1 MYCDAFQLRGGRRMR
16 KKILLILVALVAF
29 ESFGFGFLLDAAK
42 LAIGVSVMVVQNIR
56 NCGRTSSAN
65 APKIVSVTPDDG
77 AKDVDP
83 NLGEIVVCFDRPM
96 QGRVS
101 LTGDGWPTL
110 VGTPEFDSAMTNL
123 TIRVVLKPETEY
135 SFGFNSRNHK
145 KFASA
150 DGVPLTPCV
159 YSFRTK

>member
-1 MYCDAFQLRGGRRMR
+1 MRRAV
-16 KKILLILVALVAF
+16 LLAASLLAF

-42 LAIGVSVMVVQNIR
+42 LAIGVSVMAVQNIR
-56 NCGRTSSAN
+56 NCGRTPSAN
-65 APKIVSVTPDDG
+65 APKIVSVTPADG

-123 TIRVVLKPETEY
+123 TIRVALKPETEY
-135 SFGFNSRNHK
+135 SLGFNSRSHK
-145 KFASA
+145 KFASE
-150 DGVPLTPCV
+150 DGIPLTPCV
-159 YSFRTK
+159 YTFRTR

>member
-1 MYCDAFQLRGGRRMR
+1 M
-16 KKILLILVALVAF
+16 AF

-42 LAIGVSVMVVQNIR
+42 LAIGVSVMAVQNIR

-65 APKIVSVTPDDG
+65 APKIVSVTPADG

-83 NLGEIVVCFDRPM
+83 NLGEIIVCFDRPM

-110 VGTPEFDSAMTNL
+110 VGTPEFDSTMTKL
-123 TIRVVLKPETEY
+123 TIRVALKPETEY
-135 SFGFNSRNHK
+135 KLGFNSRSHK

-150 DGVPLTPCV
+150 DGVPLAPCA
-159 YSFRTK
+159 YTFTTK

>member
-1 MYCDAFQLRGGRRMR
+1 MRRAV
-16 KKILLILVALVAF
+16 LLAASLLAF

-42 LAIGVSVMVVQNIR
+42 LAIGVSVMAVQNIR

-65 APKIVSVTPDDG
+65 APKIVSVTPADG

-110 VGTPEFDSAMTNL
+110 VGTPEFDSTMTKL
-123 TIRVVLKPETEY
+123 TIRVNLNPETEY
-135 SFGFNSRNHK
+135 TLGFNSCNHK
-145 KFASA
+145 KFASE
-150 DGVPLTPCV
+150 DGVPLAPCA
-159 YSFRTK
+159 YRFTTK

>member
-1 MYCDAFQLRGGRRMR
+1 MRRVV
-16 KKILLILVALVAF
+16 LLAASLMAF
-29 ESFGFGFLLDAAK
+29 ESYGFGFLLDAAK
-42 LAIGVSVMVVQNIR
+42 LAIGVSVMAVQNIR
-56 NCGRTSSAN
+56 NCGRTPSAN
-65 APKIVSVTPDDG
+65 APKIVSVTPADG

-110 VGTPEFDSAMTNL
+110 VGTPEFDSSMTNL
-123 TIRVVLKPETEY
+123 TIRVALKPETEY
-135 SFGFNSRNHK
+135 TLGFNSRSHK
-145 KFASA
+145 KFAST
-150 DGVPLTPCV
+150 DGIPLTPCV

>member
-1 MYCDAFQLRGGRRMR
+1 MRRAV
-16 KKILLILVALVAF
+16 LLAASLLAF

-42 LAIGVSVMVVQNIR
+42 LAIGVSVMAVQNIR
-56 NCGRTSSAN
+56 NCGRTSSEN
-65 APKIVSVTPDDG
+65 APKIVSVTPADG

-110 VGTPEFDSAMTNL
+110 IGTPEFDSTMTNL
-123 TIRVVLKPETEY
+123 TIRVALKPETEY
-135 SFGFNSRNHK
+135 TLGFNSRSHK

-150 DGVPLTPCV
+150 DGIPLTPCV
-159 YSFRTK
+159 YTFRTK

>member
-1 MYCDAFQLRGGRRMR
+1 MRRAV
-16 KKILLILVALVAF
+16 LLAASLLAF

-42 LAIGVSVMVVQNIR
+42 LAIGVSVMAVQNIR

-65 APKIVSVTPDDG
+65 APKIVSVTPADG

-101 LTGDGWPTL
+101 LTGDGWPKI
-110 VGTPEFDSAMTNL
+110 VGTPEFDSTMTKL
-123 TIRVVLKPETEY
+123 TIRVNLNPETEY
-135 SFGFNSRNHK
+135 TLGFNSRNHK

-150 DGVPLTPCV
+150 EGAPLVPCV
-159 YSFRTK
+159 CTFRTK

>member
-1 MYCDAFQLRGGRRMR
+1 MRRAV
-16 KKILLILVALVAF
+16 LLAASLLAF

-42 LAIGVSVMVVQNIR
+42 LAIGVSVMAVQNIR

-65 APKIVSVTPDDG
+65 APKIVSVTPMDG

-110 VGTPEFDSAMTNL
+110 VGAPEFDSTMTNL
-123 TIRVVLKPETEY
+123 TIRVNLNPETEY
-135 SFGFNSRNHK
+135 TLGFNSRSHK

-150 DGVPLTPCV
+150 DGVPLAPCA
-159 YSFRTK
+159 YTFTTK

>member
-1 MYCDAFQLRGGRRMR
+1 MRRAV
-16 KKILLILVALVAF
+16 LLAASLLAF

-42 LAIGVSVMVVQNIR
+42 LAIGVSVMAVQNIR

-65 APKIVSVTPDDG
+65 APKIVSVTPADG

-110 VGTPEFDSAMTNL
+110 VGTPEFDSTMTNL
-123 TIRVVLKPETEY
+123 TIRVALKPETEY
-135 SFGFNSRNHK
+135 SLGFNSRSHK
-145 KFASA
+145 KFASE
-150 DGVPLTPCV
+150 DGIPLTPCV
-159 YSFRTK
+159 YTFRTR

>member
-1 MYCDAFQLRGGRRMR
+1 MRRAV
-16 KKILLILVALVAF
+16 LLVASLVAF

-42 LAIGVSVMVVQNIR
+42 LAIGVSVMAVQNIR
-56 NCGRTSSAN
+56 NCGRTSSEN
-65 APKIVSVTPDDG
+65 APKIVSVTPADG

-110 VGTPEFDSAMTNL
+110 IGTPEFDSAMTNL
-123 TIRVVLKPETEY
+123 TIRVALKPETEY
-135 SFGFNSRNHK
+135 KLGFNSRNHK
-145 KFASA
+145 KFASE
-150 DGVPLTPCV
+150 DGVPLAPCV

>member
-1 MYCDAFQLRGGRRMR
+1 M
-16 KKILLILVALVAF
+16 KKALLMIVTLVAF

-42 LAIGVSVMVVQNIR
+42 LAIGVSVMAVQNIR
-56 NCGRTSSAN
+56 NCGRTPSEN
-65 APKIVSVTPDDG
+65 APQIVSVTPADG

-110 VGTPEFDSAMTNL
+110 VGAPEFDSTMTKL
-123 TIRVVLKPETEY
+123 TIRVDLKPETEY
-135 SFGFNSRNHK
+135 SLGFNSRSHK

-150 DGVPLTPCV
+150 DGIPLTPCV
-159 YSFRTK
+159 YTFRTR

>member
-1 MYCDAFQLRGGRRMR
+1 M
-16 KKILLILVALVAF
+16 KKALLIIVTLLAF

-42 LAIGVSVMVVQNIR
+42 LAIGVSVMAVQNIR
-56 NCGRTSSAN
+56 NCGRTPSAN
-65 APKIVSVTPDDG
+65 APKIVSVTPADG

-110 VGTPEFDSAMTNL
+110 VGAPEFDSAMTNL
-123 TIRVVLKPETEY
+123 TIRVALKPETEY
-135 SFGFNSRNHK
+135 SLGFNSRSHK
-145 KFASA
+145 KFASE
-150 DGVPLTPCV
+150 DGIPLTPCV
-159 YSFRTK
+159 YTFRTR

>member
-1 MYCDAFQLRGGRRMR
+1 M
-16 KKILLILVALVAF
+16 KKALLMIVTLVAF

-42 LAIGVSVMVVQNIR
+42 LAIGVSVMAVQNIR
-56 NCGRTSSAN
+56 NCGRTSSKN
-65 APKIVSVTPDDG
+65 VPKIVSVTPADG

-83 NLGEIVVCFDRPM
+83 NLGQIVVCFDRPM

-110 VGTPEFDSAMTNL
+110 VGAPKFDSAMTKL
-123 TIRVVLKPETEY
+123 TIRVDLKPETEY
-135 SFGFNSRNHK
+135 TLGFNSRSHK

-150 DGVPLTPCV
+150 EGVPLVPCV
-159 YSFRTK
+159 CTFRTK

>member
-1 MYCDAFQLRGGRRMR
+1 MRRAV
-16 KKILLILVALVAF
+16 LLAASLLAF

-42 LAIGVSVMVVQNIR
+42 LAIGVSVMAVQNIR

-65 APKIVSVTPDDG
+65 APKIVSVTPADG

-101 LTGDGWPTL
+101 LTGDGWPKI
-110 VGTPEFDSAMTNL
+110 VGTPEFDSTMTKL
-123 TIRVVLKPETEY
+123 AIRVNLNPETEY
-135 SFGFNSRNHK
+135 TLGFNSRNHK
-145 KFASA
+145 KFASE
-150 DGVPLTPCV
+150 DGVPLAPCA
-159 YSFRTK
+159 YRFTTK

>member
-1 MYCDAFQLRGGRRMR
+1 MYLDS
-16 KKILLILVALVAF
+16 LVVF

-42 LAIGVSVMVVQNIR
+42 LAIGVSVMAVQNIR
-56 NCGRTSSAN
+56 NCGRTPSEN
-65 APKIVSVTPDDG
+65 APQIVSVTPADG

-110 VGTPEFDSAMTNL
+110 IGTPEFDSTMTKL
-123 TIRVVLKPETEY
+123 TIRVNLNPETEY
-135 SFGFNSRNHK
+135 TLGFNSRSHK
-145 KFASA
+145 KFAST
-150 DGVPLTPCV
+150 DGIPLTPCV
-159 YSFRTK
+159 YTFRTK

>member
-1 MYCDAFQLRGGRRMR
+1 MM
-16 KKILLILVALVAF
+16 KKGLLVIATLLAF

-42 LAIGVSVMVVQNIR
+42 LAIGVSVMAVQNIR
-56 NCGRTSSAN
+56 NCGRTPSAN
-65 APKIVSVTPDDG
+65 APKIVSVTPADG

-83 NLGEIVVCFDRPM
+83 NLGVITVCFDRPM

-110 VGTPEFDSAMTNL
+110 VGAPEFDSTMTKL
-123 TIRVVLKPETEY
+123 TIRVNLNPETEY
-135 SFGFNSRNHK
+135 TLGFNSRSHK
-145 KFASA
+145 KFASE

>member
-1 MYCDAFQLRGGRRMR
+1 M
-16 KKILLILVALVAF
+16 KKALLVIVTLVAF
-29 ESFGFGFLLDAAK
+29 ESFGVGFLLDATK
-42 LAIGVSVMVVQNIR
+42 LAIGVSVMAVQNIR
-56 NCGRTSSAN
+56 NCGRTPSEN
-65 APKIVSVTPDDG
+65 APKIVSVTPADG

-110 VGTPEFDSAMTNL
+110 VGAPEFDSTMKKL
-123 TIRVVLKPETEY
+123 TIRVDLKPGTEY
-135 SFGFNSRNHK
+135 SLGFNSRSHK

-150 DGVPLTPCV
+150 DGIPLTPCV
-159 YSFRTK
+159 YTFRTK

>member
-1 MYCDAFQLRGGRRMR
+1 MKVVVLSKTKMTVFLA
-16 KKILLILVALVAF
+16 VALLTF

-42 LAIGVSVMVVQNIR
+42 LAIGVSVMAVQNIR
-56 NCGRTSSAN
+56 NCGRTPSEN
-65 APKIVSVTPDDG
+65 APQIVSVTPADG

-110 VGTPEFDSAMTNL
+110 IGTPEFDSTMTNL
-123 TIRVVLKPETEY
+123 TIRVALKPETEY
-135 SFGFNSRNHK
+135 TLGFNSRSHK
-145 KFASA
+145 KFASSE
-150 DGVPLTPCV
+150 GVPLVPCV
-159 YSFRTK
+159 CTFRTK

>member
-1 MYCDAFQLRGGRRMR
+1 M
-16 KKILLILVALVAF
+16 KKALLIIVTLVAF

-42 LAIGVSVMVVQNIR
+42 LAIGASVMAVQNIR
-56 NCGRTSSAN
+56 NCGRTSSKN
-65 APKIVSVTPDDG
+65 VPKIVSVTPADG

-83 NLGEIVVCFDRPM
+83 NLGEITVCFDRPM
-96 QGRVS
+96 RAGWS

-110 VGTPEFDSAMTNL
+110 VGTPEFDSTMTKL
-123 TIRVVLKPETEY
+123 TIRVDLKPETEY
-135 SFGFNSRNHK
+135 SLGFNSRNHK

-159 YSFRTK
+159 YSFKTK

>member
-1 MYCDAFQLRGGRRMR
+1 M
-16 KKILLILVALVAF
+16 KKALLVIVTLVAF

-42 LAIGVSVMVVQNIR
+42 LAIGVSVMAVQNIR
-56 NCGRTSSAN
+56 NCGRTSSKN
-65 APKIVSVTPDDG
+65 VPKIVSVTPADG

-110 VGTPEFDSAMTNL
+110 VGTPEFDSSMTKL
-123 TIRVVLKPETEY
+123 TIRVNLNPETEY
-135 SFGFNSRNHK
+135 TLGFNSRSHK
-145 KFASA
+145 KFASE
-150 DGVPLTPCV
+150 DGV
-159 YSFRTK
+159 R

>member
-1 MYCDAFQLRGGRRMR
+1 MRMV
-16 KKILLILVALVAF
+16 KNGIFVVSLLLAF

-42 LAIGVSVMVVQNIR
+42 LAIGVSVMAVQNIR

-65 APKIVSVTPDDG
+65 APKIVSVTPMDG

-101 LTGDGWPTL
+101 LTGDGWPKI
-110 VGTPEFDSAMTNL
+110 VGTPEFDSTMTKL
-123 TIRVVLKPETEY
+123 TIRVNLNPETEY
-135 SFGFNSRNHK
+135 TLGFNSRSHK
-145 KFASA
+145 KFVSA
-150 DGVPLTPCV
+150 DGVPLAPCA
-159 YSFRTK
+159 YTFTTK